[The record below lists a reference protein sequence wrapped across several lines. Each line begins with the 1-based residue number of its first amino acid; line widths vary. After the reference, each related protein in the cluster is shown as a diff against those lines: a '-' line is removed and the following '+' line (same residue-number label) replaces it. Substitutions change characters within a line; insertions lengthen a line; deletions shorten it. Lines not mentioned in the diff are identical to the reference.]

1 METDLPRYL
10 GAPRFGRYLT
20 DAAGDFD
27 RAVQLYVA
35 NIRLSGAAIEA
46 INIVEVALRNAFDAH
61 LRQWNRDVNGVE
73 EWTLMPAPDLR
84 DVITHRD
91 TLQKAKDK
99 AARALGSRR
108 TPSHDD
114 VLAHLSFGTWYYLM
128 PSTMN
133 GPKRRLW
140 NGALK
145 DAFPYATQVKPE
157 RIKDSIQIVYDLR
170 NRVAHF
176 EPIYNLH
183 LSGKR
188 SAMRKILH
196 LMNRPVANWFSETER
211 LTAEAEEFHKNWPAW
226 KHQ

>member
-1 METDLPRYL
+1 METDLPKFL
-10 GAPRFGRYLT
+10 GTPRFNRYLT
-20 DAAGDFD
+20 DADGDFD
-27 RAVQLYVA
+27 RAVKLYVA

-73 EWTLMPAPDLR
+73 EWTTMPAPDLR
-84 DVITHRD
+84 DVITYQD
-91 TLQKAKDK
+91 TLKKAKDK
-99 AARALGSRR
+99 AERAVAGRR
-108 TPSHDD
+108 EVSHDD

-133 GPKRRLW
+133 GPKRRIW

-145 DAFPYATQVKPE
+145 SAFPYATQVQPE

-176 EPIYNLH
+176 EPIYDLH
-183 LSGKR
+183 LAGKR
-188 SAMRKILH
+188 SAMKKILH
-196 LMNRPVANWFSETER
+196 LMNRPISNWFADTER
-211 LTAEAEEFHKNWPAW
+211 LTAETEAFYADWPGW
-226 KHQ
+226 RR